1 MLELI
6 TATVAAGAADS
17 LNPMA
22 ITQQFVLQ
30 GMVKKPGHIWY
41 FILPTGVISLLFG
54 YLAYFGLIEN
64 VGGLLES
71 LPPGA
76 KRALYIAAAVLG
88 TALMALA
95 VVSAVRKWQK
105 HKKTGA
111 DAAKSEAQD
120 EQSVRKKIKAVTPGA
135 LILLG
140 TGATFAELTTSMP
153 YFAFLT
159 YMFGFG
165 LNFWQISALLV
176 VYNILYMLPLIV
188 MYIVYVTARKY
199 FDRFY
204 LLCKK
209 LLEKASGVLAP
220 VLEAGIGCFC
230 LVWGLMHI

>member
-6 TATVAAGAADS
+6 TATLGASAVDCM
-17 LNPMA
+17 NPFA

-41 FILPTGVISLLFG
+41 YILPTGIVNMLFG

-64 VGGLLES
+64 VSGLLS
-71 LPPGA
+71 GLPNST
-76 KRALYIAAAVLG
+76 KRILFMVLAAAGVVLLCIAAA
-88 TALMALA
+88 TAA
-95 VVSAVRKWQK
+95 RKILKNKQAK
-105 HKKTGA
+105 IDDAEQEEA
-111 DAAKSEAQD
+111 DKQA
-120 EQSVRKKIKAVTPGA
+120 VRKKIKSVKPGA
-135 LILLG
+135 LIVLG
-140 TGATFAELTTSMP
+140 AGATVAELMTAMP
-153 YFAFLT
+153 YYAFLL
-159 YMFGFG
+159 YLCSFN
-165 LNFWQISALLV
+165 LNFWQITVLLLA
-176 VYNILYMLPLIV
+176 YNIVYMLPLIV

-204 LLCKK
+204 LLCKR